1 MKKIISTVAALGLVV
16 GVAGTASA
24 LEFTMSGEYVLEG
37 YMLNNADGMD
47 KFNDGGDANDAID
60 AIPGMTDI
68 FGRYNARVK
77 AVVDPTTTTSL
88 ANDGGFNPYS
98 DDAGTD
104 SGWVHTFRIKPQMK
118 VNDKIT
124 VVSELRFFKDADWGG
139 SGDPT
144 ASTSNNGTGLTGL
157 SNDDANHNLDI
168 YHLYMDYMSP
178 VGKIRAGR
186 VPTGSWG
193 GDFLS
198 TASSGNRLMWFPNF
212 VAEPFTLTLFL
223 QKTQENDWYGYEDDA
238 DIDVYEVDLTY
249 KTNDLLL
256 KGAYDYTNNKANS
269 DTGATTAYDRQN
281 HLLKAYGVA
290 KAGMVNLEAEWG
302 WMFGDWRDY
311 DQETINATEDTD
323 VDAMAFM
330 LDAST
335 KIDKLNVGL
344 MYFWAEGQD
353 DDIVTDAD
361 TDVTAAMATISDGIG
376 DDFNPYYILT
386 GDHTGMLNSDE
397 YNDDPNM
404 ALSGVNALGVH
415 ADFQVTDQLTLHGAV
430 AYAWAD
436 DTGVAE
442 AAAVLESGIAGYDVD
457 DEYGWEVDLGA
468 KYKLLDNL
476 TYEVRAAYFNTGD
489 FFEDI
494 TQAADVNNDSEDLY
508 LLSHHLTMTF

>member
-24 LEFTMSGEYVLEG
+24 LDFTMSGEYVLEG

-47 KFNDGGDANDAID
+47 KSLGDEGN
-60 AIPGMTDI
+60 
-68 FGRYNARVK
+68 
-77 AVVDPTTTTSL
+77 TS
-88 ANDGGFNPYS
+88 DGGFDPYN

-124 VVSELRFFKDADWGG
+124 VVSELRFFKDADWGSGNNFGG
-139 SGDPT
+139 S
-144 ASTSNNGTGLTGL
+144 TGL
-157 SNDDANHNLDI
+157 SNDDSNHHLDI

-198 TASSGNRLMWFPNF
+198 TASSGDRLFWFPNF
-212 VAEPFTLTLFL
+212 VAEPFTLTLFV
-223 QKTQENDWYGYEDDA
+223 QKTQENDWYGSEDDA
-238 DIDVYEVDLTY
+238 DSDVYEVDLTY
-249 KTNDLLL
+249 KTDDLLL

-269 DTGATTAYDRQN
+269 DSGVPTTSYDRQN
-281 HLLKAYGVA
+281 NLLKAYGVA
-290 KAGMVNLEAEWG
+290 KVGMFSLEAEWG
-302 WMFGDWRDY
+302 WMFGDWFDY
-311 DQETINATEDTD
+311 DQEVIGVTEDRD
-323 VDAMAFM
+323 VDTMAFM

-335 KIDKLNVGL
+335 KMDKLNVGL

-353 DDIVTDAD
+353 DEILTDAD
-361 TDVTAAMATISDGIG
+361 ADMTAAMRGTLNDGIG

-397 YNDDPNM
+397 YNDDSNM
-404 ALSGVNALGVH
+404 AMSGVNAIGVH
-415 ADFQVTDQLTLHGAV
+415 ADYQVTDQLTMHGAV

-436 DTGVAE
+436 DIDIVE
-442 AAAVLESGIAGYDVD
+442 AAAIADSGIAGYDVD

-494 TQAADVNNDSEDLY
+494 SQSVNATNDSDDLY